1 MLASIR
7 QFAKS
12 WPARI
17 LLIILAISFVGWG
30 VNQGGTSMISG
41 DQVIKAG
48 SRVIN
53 SLEFRREYDNY
64 KKRIEQERSETAR
77 FASTALILN
86 MLPVL
91 DDLDRAFKSMPEK
104 LTHLTWTDGIRLIHR
119 KLQATLEAQGV
130 TEIKATGGTF
140 DPSVH
145 EAVGQTAGE
154 DGKII
159 EEAQRG
165 YKLHGRVIRPTFVIV
180 GNGSQQDKN
189 EAEPPRRSDDAGG

>member
-1 MLASIR
+1 MEEDRQSPPVQSDSPNATDMQKIVEDEKAKAERYLAN
-7 QFAKS
+7 
-12 WPARI
+12 W
-17 LLIILAISFVGWG
+17 
-30 VNQGGTSMISG
+30 
-41 DQVIKAG
+41 
-48 SRVIN
+48 
-53 SLEFRREYDNY
+53 RRAEADFENY

-165 YKLHGRVIRPTFVIV
+165 YKLHGRVIRPAFVIV